1 MFFIIRKIIQFKK
14 SKQFIS
20 ISKLQDPIQK
30 EIDWDQNIDV
40 LDPRELQILEQCWY
54 VPRILFHILSFQNL
68 SYQTTCAVGTYK
80 SMTILVDVPD

>member
-20 ISKLQDPIQK
+20 ISELQDPIQK

-54 VPRILFHILSFQNL
+54 VPRILFHILSLKIFL
-68 SYQTTCAVGTYK
+68 TK
-80 SMTILVDVPD
+80 PLVLWERINQ